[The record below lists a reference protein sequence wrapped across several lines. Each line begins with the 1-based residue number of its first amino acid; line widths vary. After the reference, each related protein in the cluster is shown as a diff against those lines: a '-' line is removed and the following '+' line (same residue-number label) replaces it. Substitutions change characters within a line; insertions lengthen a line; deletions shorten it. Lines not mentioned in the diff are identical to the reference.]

1 MTSTQQ
7 TKTIHEFLAEAPDVD
22 SHELWAAFWAI
33 LTEAKDK
40 VTAVLPV
47 APHPSSEGLGSWS
60 TPDGSYE
67 GSLNT
72 FAGDP
77 DEGAEWLVHS
87 WIGNRSASILDMN
100 LQVWLGPHIDV
111 PHLVVVLGTIPKV
124 FHFSDLVPRRD
135 LMTDIDYLDRYYTS
149 QNASWLGLRGDDR
162 FTWSVSH
169 GSYMRAY
176 LSPVGN
182 SYVAERSE
190 DVVETLRA
198 AVHERVDTWLG
209 WVAEATTHRPVPVEE
224 RAALRERDHL
234 VRRYGYTLDPMNELS
249 KRFLGTERVEELVAV
264 RAGLAQMASVAESQG
279 AVQTGSQAG
288 SSLAGA
294 GA

>member
-1 MTSTQQ
+1 MSTSAQ
-7 TKTIHEFLAEAPDVD
+7 TKTIPEFLAEAPDVD
-22 SHELWAAFWAI
+22 SFELWEAFWAI

-40 VTAVLPV
+40 VTSALPV
-47 APHPSSEGLGSWS
+47 QPHPSSADLGAWT

-72 FAGDP
+72 YSGDA
-77 DEGAEWLVHS
+77 DGGAEWLVHS

-111 PHLVVVLGTIPKV
+111 PHLIIVFGTIPNI

-135 LMTDIDYLDRYYTS
+135 LMVDVEHLERYYSS
-149 QNASWLGLRGDDR
+149 QNEAWLSLRGDER

-169 GSYMRAY
+169 GTYMRAF

-182 SYVAERSE
+182 SYVADRTD
-190 DVVETLRA
+190 DVVETLRE
-198 AVHERVDTWLG
+198 AVLHRVDTWLG
-209 WVAEATTHRPVPVEE
+209 WVAEATAQRPVPVDQ
-224 RAALRERDHL
+224 RQSLRERDHR

-249 KRFLGTERVEELVAV
+249 KRFLGAERVEELVAV
-264 RAGLAQMASVAESQG
+264 RAGLAQMEQG
-279 AVQTGSQAG
+279 S
-288 SSLAGA
+288 
-294 GA
+294 